1 MNTNKN
7 VIRLT
12 EPKLKS
18 IIAESVKK
26 VLTEAIWYGDIKPFE
41 TIRNASQAIMNKFE
55 YVNDDDYEDQ
65 SDYSG
70 RDLSYDIYRWA
81 KGVRD
86 EAEDYIY
93 YNSQNASIGAN
104 EGW

>member
-1 MNTNKN
+1 
-7 VIRLT
+7 
-12 EPKLKS
+12 
-18 IIAESVKK
+18 
-26 VLTEAIWYGDIKPFE
+26 
-41 TIRNASQAIMNKFE
+41 MNKFE

-65 SDYSG
+65 SDCDG
-70 RDLSYDIYRWA
+70 RDLSYDIYRCA

>member
-41 TIRNASQAIMNKFE
+41 TIRNASQAIMKKFE

-65 SDYSG
+65 SDYDG

-104 EGW
+104 EG

>member
-26 VLTEAIWYGDIKPFE
+26 SINRINMVWGYQ
-41 TIRNASQAIMNKFE
+41 TI
-55 YVNDDDYEDQ
+55 
-65 SDYSG
+65 
-70 RDLSYDIYRWA
+70 
-81 KGVRD
+81 
-86 EAEDYIY
+86 
-93 YNSQNASIGAN
+93 
-104 EGW
+104 